1 MENWVLKETQFSPVN
16 RQAWHYIAIKFV
28 VGWMLQRKRLRW
40 NSEYQTF
47 VKDWCLRKEEESSR
61 TENKRTEM
69 WLQQS
74 LSQPSGS
81 WLPPGVIP
89 GQLRWLIF
97 HHHLPQL
104 PNGNGLWKS
113 ETPEDLTA
121 GMCLC
126 SPRSWVTRH
135 ASQGHLGDVFL
146 CLPHFWKNLTKWFLK
161 FNWKNKQTRRANNFL
176 KKKNNEEGFAL
187 PGMKTF

>member
-16 RQAWHYIAIKFV
+16 RQAWHYIGIKFV

-40 NSEYQTF
+40 NSGYQTF
-47 VKDWCLRKEEESSR
+47 VKDWYLRKEGEKSR

-89 GQLRWLIF
+89 GQLRWLIS

-126 SPRSWVTRH
+126 SPHSWAEH
-135 ASQGHLGDVFL
+135 AMPCTGILVMYFCVCHIFGR
-146 CLPHFWKNLTKWFLK
+146 T
-161 FNWKNKQTRRANNFL
+161 
-176 KKKNNEEGFAL
+176 
-187 PGMKTF
+187 